1 MRLRNTQK
9 NVIDNLN
16 GYIQKQYAFHHAC
29 TKEKLMPTQEKKKK
43 GLGPK
48 QIRKYPRK
56 KKKKANGPNKLG
68 NIRKVPKSHRM
79 IAPPEPPPIAP
90 RASTDHRRPHDPP
103 NHRTTATTNRHW
115 THTALK
121 PCPQGNWIT
130 AHSCIQVQA
139 AKILQHLLQF
149 FKRVFDDSLD
159 IKRYR
164 V

>member
-56 KKKKANGPNKLG
+56 KKKKA
-68 NIRKVPKSHRM
+68 
-79 IAPPEPPPIAP
+79 
-90 RASTDHRRPHDPP
+90 
-103 NHRTTATTNRHW
+103 
-115 THTALK
+115 
-121 PCPQGNWIT
+121 
-130 AHSCIQVQA
+130 
-139 AKILQHLLQF
+139 
-149 FKRVFDDSLD
+149 
-159 IKRYR
+159 
-164 V
+164 